1 MKSNVIDFFDAS
13 NRILNRRINEC
24 IDTNE
29 AVLDTSD
36 VVLTADDLDYDVTV
50 TDDCIIINTTSVESG
65 EESEF

>member
-50 TDDCIIINTTSVESG
+50 TDDYLIVQTADKDDGDSQS
-65 EESEF
+65 